1 MAHLTTLPNEILHN
15 ILQWLPPRDLGSL
28 PRVCR
33 ALRNFVNENQKL
45 CQDIYLHN
53 FDLPPDDDKLDWQAE
68 LHDVVRLE
76 NICRREE
83 VEDKA
88 NELSF
93 VYEVVNRLLKQASS
107 AGYAVETSD
116 TQYASRNADFLKGLF
131 EEELNRV
138 AFFQKSSLFERVY
151 RSQHHQLSSVSL
163 SKEQRQQS
171 AKLHCLYGKPIL
183 KIGRL
188 RSARTYPYACS
199 KVYDIRQ
206 YTTQTRWGPFMDDG
220 SDRVDWEKVEAILI
234 VLGNNI
240 YAKKLTRLF
249 NDVWDNP
256 FSGSWRGSFISS
268 PKPDISSLDAVDP
281 YGVTGT
287 WYRIVCFLDY
297 NDFFSY
303 NFTNPDRDEYPLHT
317 LDVGEA
323 TRLILMRI
331 HVTKIEQAEPDS
343 EYSTELP
350 IVHYEGV
357 SRPLDDSWDDN
368 ASSDLR
374 AKEFTLKGTV
384 GLTKEGEVRWTS
396 VSIFQG
402 HERWKSEGVQ
412 VGGVRSARGVIGNWF
427 DRQLTL
433 FTFFASRDYDPHGP
447 CGPSAF
453 WKASDSETAR
463 GSHAVLP
470 RNFLLWSALI
480 QMEDSDD
487 PEGDMEYTMENEEEE
502 EDDDSESEPVAN
514 ELPELL
520 LDAELEIIEI
530 THHIE
535 EPSSGV

>member
-1 MAHLTTLPNEILHN
+1 MPQLTTLPNEILHN
-15 ILQWLPPRDLGSL
+15 ILQWLPPKDLGSL

-33 ALRNFVNENQKL
+33 ALHSYVKDNQKL
-45 CQDIYLHN
+45 CHDIYLHH
-53 FDLPPDDDKLDWQAE
+53 FDLPPAEEGVDWEDE
-68 LHDVVRLE
+68 LHGIVRLE
-76 NICRREE
+76 NICLRETAE
-83 VEDKA
+83 EKED
-88 NELSF
+88 ELSF
-93 VYEVVNRLLKQASS
+93 VYDIVNRMLQHASS
-107 AGYAVETSD
+107 AGHAVEASD
-116 TQYASRNADFLKGLF
+116 TQYASRNVDFLNRLF
-131 EEELNRV
+131 ENEVNRE
-138 AFFQKSSLFERVY
+138 AFLQKSSLFERVY
-151 RSQHHQLSSVSL
+151 RSQHHVPSDNM

-183 KIGRL
+183 KVGRL

-206 YTTQTRWGPFMDDG
+206 YTTQTRWGPFMNDG

-234 VLGNNI
+234 VLGNNV

-249 NDVWDNP
+249 SDIWDNP
-256 FSGSWRGSFISS
+256 FSGSWKGSFITS
-268 PKPDISSLDAVDP
+268 PSPDITSLDTMDP

-287 WYRIVCFLDY
+287 WYRLVCFLDY

-303 NFTNPDRDEYPLHT
+303 NFTNPERDESPLHT

-323 TRLILMRI
+323 TRLIIMRI
-331 HVTKIEQAEPDS
+331 HVTKIEQAGPDS
-343 EYSTELP
+343 EYSSDLP
-350 IVHYEGV
+350 IVHFEGI

-374 AKEFTLKGTV
+374 GTV

-396 VSIFQG
+396 VSIFHG

-427 DRQLTL
+427 DR
-433 FTFFASRDYDPHGP
+433 DYDPHGP

-453 WKASDSETAR
+453 WKASDSEVAHGT
-463 GSHAVLP
+463 HAVLP

-487 PEGDMEYTMENEEEE
+487 PEGDMEYTMENEEED

-520 LDAELEIIEI
+520 LDAEFEIIEL
-530 THHIE
+530 TQHIE
-535 EPSSGV
+535 EPPSGA

>member
-15 ILQWLPPRDLGSL
+15 ILQWLAPRDLGSL
-28 PRVCR
+28 PRVCK
-33 ALRNFVNENQKL
+33 ALHSFVKGNQKL
-45 CQDIYLHN
+45 CEDIYMHH
-53 FDLPPDDDKLDWQAE
+53 FDAPPDDERLDWETE

-76 NICRREE
+76 IICHRDK
-83 VEDKA
+83 VEDKE
-88 NELSF
+88 NELRF
-93 VYEVVNRLLKQASS
+93 VYKVVNRLLKHASS
-107 AGYAVETSD
+107 AGHALETSD
-116 TQYASRNADFLKGLF
+116 TQYASRNADFLKAVF
-131 EEELNRV
+131 EDETTRE
-138 AFFQKSSLFERVY
+138 AFLQKSSLFERVY
-151 RSQHHQLSSVSL
+151 RSQHHQLPSVRMDN
-163 SKEQRQQS
+163 EQRQQS

-183 KIGRL
+183 KTGRL

-206 YTTQTRWGPFMDDG
+206 YTTRSRWGPFTSNGDDK
-220 SDRVDWEKVEAILI
+220 VDWEKVEAILI
-234 VLGNNI
+234 VLGSNI
-240 YAKKLTRLF
+240 YTKKLTRLF
-249 NDVWDNP
+249 SDVWDSP
-256 FSGSWRGSFISS
+256 FSGSWKGSFISA
-268 PKPDISSLDAVDP
+268 PNPDISSLDAMDP

-303 NFTNPDRDEYPLHT
+303 NFTNPERDQSPLHT

-323 TRLILMRI
+323 TRLIIMRI
-331 HVTKIEQAEPDS
+331 HVTKIEQAGPDS
-343 EYSTELP
+343 EFSSDLP

-374 AKEFTLKGTV
+374 GTV

-412 VGGVRSARGVIGNWF
+412 IGGPRSSKGVIGNWF
-427 DRQLTL
+427 D
-433 FTFFASRDYDPHGP
+433 RDYDPHGP

-453 WKASDSETAR
+453 WKASDSETAH
-463 GSHAVLP
+463 GTHAVLP

-487 PEGDMEYTMENEEEE
+487 PEGDMEYTVENEEE
-502 EDDDSESEPVAN
+502 EDDDDSGSEPVMN
-514 ELPELL
+514 ELPALL
-520 LDAELEIIEI
+520 MDAEIEIIQI
-530 THHIE
+530 SHHIE
-535 EPSSGV
+535 ETGEEAEQN

>member
-15 ILQWLPPRDLGSL
+15 ILQWLAPKDLESL
-28 PRVCR
+28 PRVCK
-33 ALRNFVNENQKL
+33 ALHSFVKGNQKL
-45 CQDIYLHN
+45 CEDIYIHH
-53 FDLPPDDDKLDWQAE
+53 FDSPPDDDARLDWETE
-68 LHDVVRLE
+68 LHDIVKLE
-76 NICRREE
+76 NICHRDN
-83 VEDKA
+83 VEDKEG
-88 NELSF
+88 ELSF
-93 VYEVVNRLLKQASS
+93 VYKVVTRLLKHASPAS
-107 AGYAVETSD
+107 HAVETSD
-116 TQYASRNADFLKGLF
+116 TQYASRNADFLNTIF
-131 EEELNRV
+131 EDESNRK
-138 AFFQKSSLFERVY
+138 AFLQKSSLFERVY
-151 RSQHHQLSSVSL
+151 RTQHHPFPALD
-163 SKEQRQQS
+163 KKQQQES

-183 KIGRL
+183 ETGRL

-206 YTTQTRWGPFMDDG
+206 YTNRTRWGPFMDEAGDLK
-220 SDRVDWEKVEAILI
+220 VDWEKVEAILI
-234 VLGNNI
+234 VLGSNI
-240 YAKKLTRLF
+240 YTKKLTRLF
-249 NDVWDNP
+249 NDVWDSP
-256 FSGSWRGSFISS
+256 FSGSWKGSFISS
-268 PKPDISSLDAVDP
+268 PITDQSSLDAMDP

-303 NFTNPDRDEYPLHT
+303 NFTNPERDESPLHT

-323 TRLILMRI
+323 TRLIIMRI
-331 HVTKIEQAEPDS
+331 HVTKIEQAGPDS
-343 EYSTELP
+343 EYSSDLP
-350 IVHYEGV
+350 IVHYEGI

-374 AKEFTLKGTV
+374 GTV

-412 VGGVRSARGVIGNWF
+412 LSGPKSGKVIGNWF
-427 DRQLTL
+427 D
-433 FTFFASRDYDPHGP
+433 RDYDPHGP

-453 WKASDSETAR
+453 WKASDSETAH
-463 GSHAVLP
+463 GTHAVLP

-480 QMEDSDD
+480 QMEDSD

-502 EDDDSESEPVAN
+502 EEDDSESEPVAN

-535 EPSSGV
+535 DHPEPSSGA